1 MKKLL
6 FVAAALLLTST
17 IEVQAQHKVT
27 FQINLKPMLED
38 STFIPGQDYVQVT
51 GSFSPISTRPV
62 RLYDTNPVDSIY
74 TAEVRFSSRY
84 SNQELEYNFEIVSPD
99 SKKKERLPR
108 KVSLRSREI
117 ELQPLYF
124 DAFAW

>member
-6 FVAAALLLTST
+6 FVTATLILTST
-17 IEVQAQHKVT
+17 IAVYAQHKVT

-84 SNQELEYNFEIVSPD
+84 SNQELQYNFEIVSPD